1 MKPRFLGNLRIADLT
16 SPGILG
22 VTVVVRF
29 VWNMGDVYVRVMT
42 TQDSRT
48 MTRHEARLCWKQFRK
63 AGYKPSNDTMYTP
76 TGDFIPTDPSKRS
89 AVIPDTEGSKLFSD
103 AEKIEE
109 EGLLRIQKANEKQRK
124 LAKEDAEK
132 IAEEKSYGFIRENYD
147 IEELVDGDGMGR
159 EIS

>member
-48 MTRHEARLCWKQFRK
+48 MTRHEARLCWKQFTK
-63 AGYKPSNDTMYTP
+63 AGYKPSNDTMYSP
-76 TGDFIPTDPSKRS
+76 TGDFLTHDDKRS
-89 AVIPDTEGSKLFSD
+89 AVIPPTEGSKLFSD
-103 AEKIEE
+103 AEKIE
-109 EGLLRIQKANEKQRK
+109 
-124 LAKEDAEK
+124 
-132 IAEEKSYGFIRENYD
+132 EEKSYGFIRENYD